1 MVIPGKDLIFI
12 PFNVPSSKNSRVIS
26 SGKGSFHSPAVSKY
40 LQKIGVKSYS
50 SSKKT
55 MEDYKTRPNLFKQS
69 LKDVNFKDYTPLILG
84 YHPVRKTKTKFDL
97 HNVFQI
103 IGDLLTAGGYIE
115 DDNMECLV
123 PIPFKIKGKYYTHNP
138 ENPGIYLKVLNNETI
153 KY

>member
-12 PFNVPSSKNSRVIS
+12 PFNVPSSKNSRAIS

-55 MEDYKTRPNLFKQS
+55 MEDYKTRPNLFRQA
-69 LKDVNFKDYTPLILG
+69 LKGVNFKDYNLLILG
-84 YHPVRKTKTKFDL
+84 YHPVRKTKATFDL
-97 HNVFQI
+97 HNIFQI
-103 IGDLLTAGGYIE
+103 IGDLLTAGRYIE
-115 DDNMECLV
+115 DDNMKCLV
-123 PIPFKIKGKYYTHNP
+123 PIPFKIGEKYYTHNP
-138 ENPGIYLKVLNNETI
+138 ENPGIYLKVLNNKTI